1 MQRASSF
8 ARTLSL
14 PLHLSVTQASSN
26 AASRVAS
33 VLGSNDPLPSP
44 RMFPRRNRDLAGIGS
59 TLSSPLCGRHYDAWQ
74 DRYSLGFINGTTTE
88 FRHARSWHKNKGRF
102 PTVSRKLPTLTLVN
116 LFGCGWRD
124 LEPAN
129 EAHSRLQICADG
141 KEPFARFIVRVWM
154 CRFCRLC

>member
-1 MQRASSF
+1 MRDLPACHPDRRASTHQG
-8 ARTLSL
+8 AQRCHH
-14 PLHLSVTQASSN
+14 PP
-26 AASRVAS
+26 
-33 VLGSNDPLPSP
+33 VLLDRCGPGS
-44 RMFPRRNRDLAGIGS
+44 
-59 TLSSPLCGRHYDAWQ
+59 
-74 DRYSLGFINGTTTE
+74 INGTTTE